1 MEKFLF
7 VLTRGLEDPTR
18 VTRTFQLAKAASEDG
33 NEVSVFLTDDAVVL
47 AKQGM
52 ADYVAAPTGDEAVTY
67 LTELVKKKVPFYV

>member
-18 VTRTFQLAKAASEDG
+18 VTRVFQLAKAAKEDG
-33 NEVSVFLTDDAVVL
+33 NSVAVFLTDDAAVL
-47 AKQGM
+47 AKPGM

-67 LTELVKKKVPFYV
+67 LTDPIKNEVPFYV

>member
-18 VTRTFQLAKAASEDG
+18 VTRTLQLAKVAREDG
-33 NEVSVFLTDDAVVL
+33 NTVAVFLTDDAVFL

-52 ADYVAAPTGDEAVTY
+52 VDYVAAPTGDEAVTY
-67 LTELVKKKVPFYV
+67 LSDLVKNEVPFYV